1 MRSIFQLQHLPLPQ
15 RAQYIMDYGTFVES
29 RTEGDF
35 SSNLYRIDNY
45 YAEVVYD
52 NEAKQIEDIVL
63 KEAFI
68 QN

>member
-1 MRSIFQLQHLPLPQ
+1 
-15 RAQYIMDYGTFVES
+15 MDYGTFVKS
-29 RTEGDF
+29 RTKGDF